1 MPDLRKMNKAQR
13 DAVTWGEGPLLLLA
27 GPGSGK
33 TFTIVNRILFLL
45 EQGVPPEKILV
56 VTFTKEAAISMQ
68 CRFRRMSNQFYPVNF
83 GTFHSVFYH
92 ILQES
97 GGFRQ
102 KSLIHN
108 SQKKK
113 FLSYILKQL
122 FKKNGASIQQTED
135 DFSKILSAISYYKNT
150 GDFENAEKKAP
161 MLAQGRFREIFEEY
175 CNVLEKESMLD
186 FDDMLFA
193 CRELLTEN
201 RKAAEYWK
209 SRFTHILIDEFQD
222 INPVQ
227 YDILKELTCNPY
239 NVFAVGDDDQSI
251 YGFRGS
257 KPELMRRFEEEF
269 HAKRMLLDINYR
281 CGRKIID
288 ASLAVIGENR
298 DRFVKELR
306 EAPGKREKAD
316 SGEKTG
322 GGKVSFI
329 SFQDKEA
336 ENDYLKEKLN
346 TWLKE
351 HQEDG
356 EICAVLFRTNT
367 CMQRMAAKLKKAG
380 IPYLMK
386 ERAQSIYEHFIVRD
400 IMAYLLLAAGEW
412 KREYLLRVINKP
424 SRYISREAVGE
435 GRSIREIKEYYK
447 NSSCREEI
455 FDSVIR
461 NLEQLER
468 HLICMKGLSPGL
480 SVHYILK
487 AVGYESYLKSLTAGN
502 REKAEEWYELLEWLK
517 ADAAGYRS
525 VKEWTNMQELFTDSR
540 EKTGSFYRKEKE
552 EKIRLMTVHAAKG
565 LEFHTVFLPDCNERI
580 YPHGNMPDSTCV
592 EEERRLFY
600 VAMTRAKENLELL
613 YLTGDS
619 GRSRLP
625 SRFLNP
631 LIYSSSSINSSNSQ
645 LSKYSSKAS
654 ATFSYSSSS
663 EI

>member
-13 DAVTWGEGPLLLLA
+13 EAVTWGEGPLLLLA

-33 TFTIVNRILFLL
+33 TFTIVNRILYLL
-45 EQGVPPEKILV
+45 ERGVSPEKILV
-56 VTFTKEAAISMQ
+56 ITFTREAAASMQ
-68 CRFRRMSNQFYPVNF
+68 HRFRRMSDRFYPVNF

-92 ILQES
+92 ILKES
-97 GGFRQ
+97 DGFRH
-102 KSLIHN
+102 KNLISN

-113 FLSYILKQL
+113 FLSSVLKQ
-122 FKKNGASIQQTED
+122 FYKKQGENIRQAED
-135 DFSKILSAISYYKNT
+135 DVPKILSAISYYKNT
-150 GDFENAEKKAP
+150 DDLKRAMEKIP
-161 MLAQGRFREIFEEY
+161 MSVQGGFREIFSEY
-175 CNVLEKESMLD
+175 CNVLEEESLMD

-193 CRELLTEN
+193 CRKMLIEN

-209 SRFTHILIDEFQD
+209 SRFSHILIDEFQD

-227 YDILKELTCNPY
+227 YDILKQLACKPY

-257 KPELMRRFEEEF
+257 RPALMRRFEEDF
-269 HAKRMLLDINYR
+269 HAERMLLDINYR

-298 DRFVKELR
+298 DRFVKVLR
-306 EAPGKREKAD
+306 EAPGRGEKPD
-316 SGEKTG
+316 SGAKTG
-322 GGKVSFI
+322 GGKVSFV
-329 SFQDKEA
+329 SFPDREA

-346 TWLKE
+346 TWLKK
-351 HQEDG
+351 HLKDG
-356 EICAVLFRTNT
+356 ERCAVLFRTNT
-367 CMQRMAAKLKKAG
+367 CMQRTAAKLKKEG

-386 ERAQSIYEHFIVRD
+386 EKEQSIYEHFIVRD

-412 KREYLLRVINKP
+412 KREYLLRVINRP

-435 GRSIREIKEYYK
+435 GRSIREMKEYYK
-447 NSSCREEI
+447 NSGCGKEI
-455 FDSVIR
+455 CESIIQ

-468 HLICMKGLSPGL
+468 QLNCMKGLSPGL

-487 AVGYESYLKSLTAGN
+487 AVGYESYLKTLTAGN

-517 ADAAGYRS
+517 EDAAGYVNVR
-525 VKEWTNMQELFTDSR
+525 EWGKMQELFADSQER
-540 EKTGSFYRKEKE
+540 AGSSYGKEKE

-645 LSKYSSKAS
+645 LSRYSSKAS